1 MDYNGGCSKKMYSDD
16 TIIPDEIMMA
26 IKTEPEVLIEHEP
39 ADLATCEKKLDAL
52 RGVMEYR
59 LDQIQT
65 QLNMV
70 LDAQEEANAL
80 LRNFITSNQD
90 LRCKFPL
97 KTSKKLR
104 ELNSEIT
111 PENRNTYIN
120 TIKTL
125 LKPQGVIKNLKYILS
140 TDITNEYNVEGVHG
154 KQCLKD
160 LNNFY
165 DVLIDSIEVTAT
177 SGTADQQLRKAIS
190 LAKKRY
196 FKSKSI
202 ARPRA
207 SASDN

>member
-70 LDAQEEANAL
+70 LEAQEEANAL

-160 LNNFY
+160 
-165 DVLIDSIEVTAT
+165 
-177 SGTADQQLRKAIS
+177 
-190 LAKKRY
+190 
-196 FKSKSI
+196 FK
-202 ARPRA
+202 
-207 SASDN
+207 

>member
-1 MDYNGGCSKKMYSDD
+1 MDYNGGCSKNMYADD
-16 TIIPDEIMMA
+16 TIIPDDIIMA
-26 IKTEPEVLIEHEP
+26 IKAEPEVLIEHGES
-39 ADLATCEKKLDAL
+39 DIATCEKKLDAL

-59 LDQIQT
+59 LDQIQA
-65 QLNMV
+65 QMNV
-70 LDAQEEANAL
+70 LLEAQEEQNAL
-80 LRNFITSNQD
+80 LRNFISSHQD

-97 KTSKKLR
+97 KTSKKLK

-111 PENRNTYIN
+111 PENRTTYIN
-120 TIKTL
+120 TLKTL

-165 DVLIDSIEVTAT
+165 DVLIDSIEVTST

-196 FKSKSI
+196 FKNKSI
-202 ARPRA
+202 ARPRV
-207 SASDN
+207 SASEN